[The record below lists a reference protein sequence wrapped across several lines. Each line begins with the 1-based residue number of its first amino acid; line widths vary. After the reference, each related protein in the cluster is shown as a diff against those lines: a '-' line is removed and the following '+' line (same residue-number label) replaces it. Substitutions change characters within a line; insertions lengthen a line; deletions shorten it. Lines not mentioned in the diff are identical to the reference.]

1 MASVCAVQLINV
13 DRWCHSQGGD
23 NPGLVQIKHKW
34 TLINEGVLDYNHKI
48 REGRNL
54 SICLGLTDLCDY
66 RVMIDLGSVWE
77 SEIWTH
83 RQHMHTAGK
92 SGINFSK
99 ANDLADT
106 HHWKIF
112 FTFSHAKQI
121 CISIF
126 IRN

>member
-66 RVMIDLGSVWE
+66 RVMIDLGSV
-77 SEIWTH
+77 
-83 RQHMHTAGK
+83 
-92 SGINFSK
+92 
-99 ANDLADT
+99 
-106 HHWKIF
+106 
-112 FTFSHAKQI
+112 
-121 CISIF
+121 
-126 IRN
+126 